1 MQKKNRQYHW
11 LIILSVLFF
20 VLNYIAAATISPRS
34 VISPGSLNL
43 TLQYPKDP
51 QTAV

>member
-1 MQKKNRQYHW
+1 MAKKEQAVPLVNNTVC
-11 LIILSVLFF
+11 SFF